1 MNSVLGPFKGGLRF
15 HPSVSLSTF
24 KALAFEQVFKN
35 ALTMLPIGGARG
47 GSDFEPKGKSDN
59 EVMRFCQSFMAE
71 LRHHIGPDT
80 DVPGGGMGVGLREI
94 GYLFGA
100 YRKQSGEHS
109 AVITGKGLDWG
120 GSQMRLQS
128 TGYGVVYFA
137 AEALAT
143 RNRTLEGQRCLVSG
157 AGNVAQHTAEKILAL
172 GGKVLTLSDSSG
184 FIFDEEGID
193 AGKLAYIKR
202 LKNIKRGRIRD
213 YVDKYSEAQYTETDH
228 SLDHNP
234 LWNHAADCAFPCA
247 AENEINARDATNLV
261 NQGVRLVCEG
271 ADLPS
276 TPEAIDVFVNSDLVY
291 APCTATNAG
300 GVAVASLEMS
310 QNRMLLNWS
319 AEEVDQRLKTVMKN
333 IHRQCLETAEA
344 FGRPGNYVTGANIAG
359 FTRVANAMYDQ
370 GLV

>member
-1 MNSVLGPFKGGLRF
+1 
-15 HPSVSLSTF
+15 
-24 KALAFEQVFKN
+24 
-35 ALTMLPIGGARG
+35 
-47 GSDFEPKGKSDN
+47 
-59 EVMRFCQSFMAE
+59 
-71 LRHHIGPDT
+71 
-80 DVPGGGMGVGLREI
+80 
-94 GYLFGA
+94 
-100 YRKQSGEHS
+100 
-109 AVITGKGLDWG
+109 
-120 GSQMRLQS
+120 
-128 TGYGVVYFA
+128 VVYFA

-143 RNRTLEGQRCLVSG
+143 RNRTLEGRSCLVSG
-157 AGNVAQHTAEKILAL
+157 AGNVAQHTAEKIIAL

-261 NQGVRLVCEG
+261 NQGVQLVCEG
-271 ADLPS
+271 SDLPS
-276 TPEAIDVFVNSDLVY
+276 ASEAIDVFVNSDIVY

-333 IHRQCLETAEA
+333 IHRQCLETAEEY
-344 FGRPGNYVTGANIAG
+344 GRPGNYVTGANIAG
-359 FTRVANAMYDQ
+359 FTRVVNAMYDQ